1 MTEAEKVEKT
11 TPIIPMTRSD
21 FLSVLALGAAVGL
34 VVWGLGMVFHR
45 FIFDVYFC
53 QGEVVRQCS
62 NARNYSVA
70 VASFI
75 GGIAAL
81 AGLIR
86 LRVYRPLLV
95 LIASVISTW
104 GLVQLSWDLGWF
116 TGLLVVAVMYA
127 LAFAAFSW
135 LARVREFWLSLVL
148 IIILVVAVRLVM
160 TS

>member
-1 MTEAEKVEKT
+1 MTEAVKVEKP

-34 VVWGLGMVFHR
+34 VVWGLGMIFNR

-53 QGEVVRQCS
+53 QGEVVRQCA
-62 NARNYSVA
+62 NARDYSVA

-104 GLVQLSWDLGWF
+104 GLVQLSWDFGWF

-127 LAFAAFSW
+127 LTFAAFSW
-135 LARVREFWLSLVL
+135 LARVREFFISLAL
-148 IIILVVAVRLVM
+148 IVILVIAMRLVM